1 MIHEIGKPFNHTY
14 HLVSKQLKATGG
26 VKSFY
31 LMGVATPS
39 PKHLIKTSNNKMI
52 YHNQLSKIRFH
63 SFLVFRYSF
72 VLIRHLHD
80 AMTEMM
86 SVFDESKKI

>member
-1 MIHEIGKPFNHTY
+1 MIHEIGSHSTIHITLCRNSLKP
-14 HLVSKQLKATGG
+14 QGG

-31 LMGVATPS
+31 LMGVAMPS

-52 YHNQLSKIRFH
+52 YHNQLSKIGFH
-63 SFLVFRYSF
+63 SFLVFRYTF
-72 VLIRHLHD
+72 VLIRHLHN

-86 SVFDESKKI
+86 SV